1 MTPPQSLFDEVP
13 LQKVRPSAVY
23 LNARNYGMDHEAAR
37 ECADTWNRL
46 FNTCFTQRVAGEFY
60 NVSKVETVDFP
71 ADQPKGCLYVTA
83 HFSAYTFVSI
93 ALARHYKKKIYL
105 VVGKPPKDFE
115 DYLVNSM
122 AVAGVEAILI
132 RSDFSQLRKI
142 RRAIDAGE
150 LVLSL
155 IDVPWHRTVIKNR
168 EYEYFVLG
176 AGKIAASR
184 SIYKIAER
192 LDLTPALVLCE
203 PEGDGFNVVYHGEM
217 TQEACF
223 EVLADLISKHP
234 GHFER
239 FCEMHMYYQGGVPCN
254 NLTTFLIGDHRYI
267 AVSNRNKFWK
277 LGTDATLAIEA
288 KLESENGESD
298 ASEMIKTLVKRLSE
312 KEYDQ
317 VVYF

>member
-1 MTPPQSLFDEVP
+1 
-13 LQKVRPSAVY
+13 
-23 LNARNYGMDHEAAR
+23 
-37 ECADTWNRL
+37 
-46 FNTCFTQRVAGEFY
+46 
-60 NVSKVETVDFP
+60 
-71 ADQPKGCLYVTA
+71 
-83 HFSAYTFVSI
+83 
-93 ALARHYKKKIYL
+93 
-105 VVGKPPKDFE
+105 
-115 DYLVNSM
+115 M
-122 AVAGVEAILI
+122 AVAGVKAILI

-184 SIYKIAER
+184 SIYKIAES

-217 TQEACF
+217 TQDACF